1 MNPYRNLVS
10 NTALFGISTFGAR
23 FLTFLLTPFY
33 TRVLSSTEY
42 GITDL
47 LLQTGNLIL
56 PIAAVGITNAV
67 IRYGLEETCDKNGVF
82 TTGLL
87 VTLAGFCL
95 LMLVSPLLGQLEFLS
110 GYLWLVL
117 LYVLAANVHSVCN
130 QFARTLGYVRLFA
143 LDGRNTVEMLMANM
157 DYARVSGCVIT
168 QEYIDGNQDAYLL
181 ACREKYP
188 ERMKICCLYEEKPIE
203 DEWLSK
209 FDGVKI
215 CGGRL
220 ENQDLLAHEE
230 IFRQAERLGKF
241 ISIDM
246 ADGDAQTDA
255 MERLIEK
262 YPDLRIA
269 VGHFGMVTVEGW
281 EKQIALAKHKNVYI
295 ESGGI
300 TWLFNSEF
308 YPYPSAVRA
317 IRTAI
322 DICGIDKLMWGSDYP
337 RTMTAI
343 TYDMSKDFIEKT
355 TKLSEE
361 EKRKFLG
368 ENAEK
373 FYGFS
378 KLDIPE
384 KIINMVE

>member
-1 MNPYRNLVS
+1 MIIDAHAHLWNLQAGRVDGKPVIPLTGGRSDFGGELRQMMPPY
-10 NTALFGISTFGAR
+10 
-23 FLTFLLTPFY
+23 
-33 TRVLSSTEY
+33 
-42 GITDL
+42 
-47 LLQTGNLIL
+47 
-56 PIAAVGITNAV
+56 
-67 IRYGLEETCDKNGVF
+67 
-82 TTGLL
+82 
-87 VTLAGFCL
+87 
-95 LMLVSPLLGQLEFLS
+95 M
-110 GYLWLVL
+110 
-117 LYVLAANVHSVCN
+117 
-130 QFARTLGYVRLFA
+130 
-143 LDGRNTVEMLMANM
+143 LDGRNTVEMLMSNM

-168 QEYIDGNQDAYLL
+168 QEYIDGNQDSYLL
-181 ACREKYP
+181 ECKKNYP
-188 ERMKICCLYEEKPIE
+188 DRMKISCLYEEKTIA
-203 DEWLSK
+203 DEWLSR

-220 ENQDLLAHEE
+220 GNKDLLVHEE
-230 IFRQAERLGKF
+230 IFAQAERMGKF
-241 ISIDM
+241 LAIDM
-246 ADGDAQTDA
+246 ADGDLQTEA
-255 MERLIEK
+255 MEKLIAK
-262 YPDLRIA
+262 YPDLRVAI
-269 VGHFGMVTVEGW
+269 GHFGMVTVEGW

-308 YPYPSAVRA
+308 YPYPSAVKA

-343 TYDMSKDFIEKT
+343 TYDMSKDFVEKSDG
-355 TKLSEE
+355 LSEE

-373 FYGFS
+373 FYGFG